1 MEISMKPLF
10 SDNGLYLKSF
20 QLFLERSTEHQCI
33 KWLIDENLP
42 RVVASIGKKGAPYL
56 NVLGVGSGSGQID
69 LEILGKIQ
77 SQHPGRYI
85 HNEVVELN
93 PQQISKYKELVKE
106 KGQGLNISFTWNQ
119 MSLEEYEKQN
129 KERKE
134 SKKFDFIHM
143 IEVLYFVESIHDTIK
158 YFHSLLETNGKLLII
173 YTADDSGFHSLWEK
187 VIPQLPNNHLFSEI
201 YKTLEEMRVKYR
213 IYKLSSDMD
222 ITECFI
228 ERNENGERLLDFLT
242 QIVHFSETAPADLK
256 DEVLH
261 HLRQCILCEARDI
274 VEGLKELE
282 SHRPISNV
290 LAHVAWLLV
299 GLKSN

>member
-1 MEISMKPLF
+1 MHKKVHWRESARCSNQHWEKGSFLSKCPGGRKWF
-10 SDNGLYLKSF
+10 RTNWASDVSLSREHPPPVQIHTYL
-20 QLFLERSTEHQCI
+20 
-33 KWLIDENLP
+33 
-42 RVVASIGKKGAPYL
+42 
-56 NVLGVGSGSGQID
+56 GQVD
-69 LEILGKIQ
+69 FEMLGKIQ
-77 SQHPGRYI
+77 SQHPGLYI

-106 KGQGLNISFTWNQ
+106 KGQGLNISFAWNQ
-119 MSLEEYEKQN
+119 MSLEEYVKQN

-173 YTADDSGFHSLWEK
+173 HTADDSGFHSLWEK
-187 VIPQLPNNHLFSEI
+187 VISRLPNNHLFSEI
-201 YKTLEEMRVKYR
+201 YKTLEEMRMKYQ

-242 QIVHFSETAPADLK
+242 QIVHFSKTAPADLK

-261 HLRQCILCEARDI
+261 YLRQLQCSREENGKIIFNNNLHAVI
-274 VEGLKELE
+274 VEC
-282 SHRPISNV
+282 
-290 LAHVAWLLV
+290 
-299 GLKSN
+299 